1 MKGYDGYTTMTFA
14 RERRVLTVTFNR
26 PAVLNAVSAAMH
38 SEMAR
43 LFYDIAADRETDI
56 VVLTGAGRAFCA
68 GGDMDW
74 LQSAVDDISVFDQ
87 IAVEAKRIVFGLLD
101 LEKPVICRLNG
112 DAVGLGAT
120 VALFCDIIIAA
131 DDARIGDL
139 HVNIGLSAGDG
150 GAIIWPQL
158 IGYPRAKEFLMTGRL
173 IDGAEAAALG
183 SRERGGAGR
192 RARCPRRA
200 DGRQAGAGRDPGDPL
215 HQGLDQHRPQTA
227 RARDDGCL
235 HRLRK
240 PDQRLRRPSRR
251 ARGLPRAPQARVRPQ
266 PGALMRRAAAAK
278 TDAGAL
284 PGWDLSDLYPGPRS
298 DEVRRDLEQA
308 AAAAEA
314 LHEEFAGRVGDLNGE
329 TLADLIARYEAIKE
343 TLERLTS
350 YAYLVYCTAMDDAE
364 TAQFFQTVREETTA
378 TESRLLF
385 LTLELNRIEDDALED
400 KLKAPALARY
410 APWVRDVRA
419 FRPFQLSDEVERL
432 LLEKQVAGRAA
443 WMRLFDETMAALRF
457 SVRGEALG
465 SAEALNLLSDK
476 DGEVRKEAAQALGTV
491 LGENVRT
498 FALITN
504 TLAKDKEI
512 EDQWRGFERPISA
525 RNLGNRVE
533 DEVVDALI
541 AAVEAAAP
549 RLAHRYYALKARW
562 MGVDRLD
569 YWDRNAPLPED
580 DDRTVGWD
588 EAIST
593 VLAAY
598 RAFSPELAGIG
609 RRFFDNDWIDVPV
622 RNGKSPGA
630 FAHPTVPGAHP
641 YLLLNYQGKAR
652 DVMVLAHEL
661 GHGVHQVLAGRQGLL
676 MAETPLTLAETASVF
691 GEQLTFRTLLDG
703 ESEPERRRVMLAGK
717 VEDMLNTV
725 VRQVAFC
732 AFERRVH
739 EERRAGEL
747 TPERLSEHWLAVQS
761 ESLGPALRFHDEYR
775 FYWAYIPHFIH
786 APFYVYAYA
795 FGECLVNALY
805 AVYRAEPAGFEQK
818 YLDMLRAGGSL
829 RYRELLA
836 PFGLDASEPAFW
848 SRGLDV
854 IAGFVDELEAAL

>member
-1 MKGYDGYTTMTFA
+1 M
-14 RERRVLTVTFNR
+14 RRV
-26 PAVLNAVSAAMH
+26 
-38 SEMAR
+38 
-43 LFYDIAADRETDI
+43 
-56 VVLTGAGRAFCA
+56 
-68 GGDMDW
+68 
-74 LQSAVDDISVFDQ
+74 
-87 IAVEAKRIVFGLLD
+87 
-101 LEKPVICRLNG
+101 
-112 DAVGLGAT
+112 
-120 VALFCDIIIAA
+120 
-131 DDARIGDL
+131 
-139 HVNIGLSAGDG
+139 
-150 GAIIWPQL
+150 
-158 IGYPRAKEFLMTGRL
+158 
-173 IDGAEAAALG
+173 
-183 SRERGGAGR
+183 
-192 RARCPRRA
+192 
-200 DGRQAGAGRDPGDPL
+200 
-215 HQGLDQHRPQTA
+215 
-227 RARDDGCL
+227 
-235 HRLRK
+235 
-240 PDQRLRRPSRR
+240 
-251 ARGLPRAPQARVRPQ
+251 
-266 PGALMRRAAAAK
+266 AAAK
-278 TDAGAL
+278 PDAGAL

-314 LHEEFAGRVGDLNGE
+314 LHEEFAGRVGDLDGE

-343 TLERLTS
+343 ILERLTS

-385 LTLELNRIEDDALED
+385 LTLELNRIEDDALAD
-400 KLKAPALARY
+400 KLKAPGLARY

-476 DGEVRKEAAQALGTV
+476 DREVRKEAAQALGTV

-533 DEVVDALI
+533 DSVVDALI

-609 RRFFDNDWIDVPV
+609 QRFFENDWIDVPV

-661 GHGVHQVLAGRQGLL
+661 GHGVHQVLAGGQGLL
-676 MAETPLTLAETASVF
+676 LAETPLTLAETASVF
-691 GEQLTFRTLLDG
+691 GEQLTFRALLDG

-805 AVYRAEPAGFEQK
+805 AVYRAEPAGFEEK

-829 RYRELLA
+829 RHRELLA

>member
-1 MKGYDGYTTMTFA
+1 
-14 RERRVLTVTFNR
+14 
-26 PAVLNAVSAAMH
+26 
-38 SEMAR
+38 
-43 LFYDIAADRETDI
+43 
-56 VVLTGAGRAFCA
+56 
-68 GGDMDW
+68 
-74 LQSAVDDISVFDQ
+74 
-87 IAVEAKRIVFGLLD
+87 
-101 LEKPVICRLNG
+101 
-112 DAVGLGAT
+112 
-120 VALFCDIIIAA
+120 
-131 DDARIGDL
+131 
-139 HVNIGLSAGDG
+139 
-150 GAIIWPQL
+150 
-158 IGYPRAKEFLMTGRL
+158 
-173 IDGAEAAALG
+173 
-183 SRERGGAGR
+183 
-192 RARCPRRA
+192 
-200 DGRQAGAGRDPGDPL
+200 
-215 HQGLDQHRPQTA
+215 
-227 RARDDGCL
+227 
-235 HRLRK
+235 
-240 PDQRLRRPSRR
+240 
-251 ARGLPRAPQARVRPQ
+251 
-266 PGALMRRAAAAK
+266 MRRAAAAK
-278 TDAGAL
+278 ANAGAL

-298 DEVRRDLEQA
+298 NEVRRDLEQA

-314 LHEEFAGRVGDLNGE
+314 LHEEFAGRVGDLDGE
-329 TLADLIARYEAIKE
+329 ILADLIARYEAIKE

-385 LTLELNRIEDDALED
+385 LTLELNRIEDGALAD

-476 DGEVRKEAAQALGTV
+476 DRKVRREAAQALGTV

-609 RRFFDNDWIDVPV
+609 QRFFDNDWIDVPV

-652 DVMVLAHEL
+652 DVMILAHEL
-661 GHGVHQVLAGRQGLL
+661 GHGVHQVLAGGQGLL

-691 GEQLTFRTLLDG
+691 GEQLTFRALLDG

-747 TPERLSEHWLAVQS
+747 TPDRLSEHWLAVQS

-829 RYRELLA
+829 RHRELLA

>member
-1 MKGYDGYTTMTFA
+1 
-14 RERRVLTVTFNR
+14 
-26 PAVLNAVSAAMH
+26 
-38 SEMAR
+38 
-43 LFYDIAADRETDI
+43 
-56 VVLTGAGRAFCA
+56 
-68 GGDMDW
+68 
-74 LQSAVDDISVFDQ
+74 
-87 IAVEAKRIVFGLLD
+87 
-101 LEKPVICRLNG
+101 
-112 DAVGLGAT
+112 
-120 VALFCDIIIAA
+120 
-131 DDARIGDL
+131 
-139 HVNIGLSAGDG
+139 
-150 GAIIWPQL
+150 
-158 IGYPRAKEFLMTGRL
+158 
-173 IDGAEAAALG
+173 
-183 SRERGGAGR
+183 
-192 RARCPRRA
+192 
-200 DGRQAGAGRDPGDPL
+200 
-215 HQGLDQHRPQTA
+215 
-227 RARDDGCL
+227 
-235 HRLRK
+235 
-240 PDQRLRRPSRR
+240 
-251 ARGLPRAPQARVRPQ
+251 
-266 PGALMRRAAAAK
+266 MRRAAAAK
-278 TDAGAL
+278 ADVGAL

-298 DEVRRDLEQA
+298 EEVRRDLEQA

-314 LHEEFAGRVGDLNGE
+314 LHEEFAGRVGDLDGE

-385 LTLELNRIEDDALED
+385 LTLELNRIEEDALAD

-419 FRPFQLSDEVERL
+419 FRRFQLSDEVERL
-432 LLEKQVAGRAA
+432 LHEKQVAGRAA

-457 SVRGEALG
+457 PVRGEALG

-476 DGEVRKEAAQALGTV
+476 DRKVRKEAAQALGTV

-580 DDRTVGWD
+580 DDRTVGWE
-588 EAIST
+588 EAVTT

-652 DVMVLAHEL
+652 DVMILAHEL
-661 GHGVHQVLAGRQGLL
+661 GHGVHQVLAGGQGLL
-676 MAETPLTLAETASVF
+676 LAETPLTLAETASVF
-691 GEQLTFRTLLDG
+691 GEQLTFRALLDG

-805 AVYRAEPAGFEQK
+805 AVYRERPAGFEQK

-829 RYRELLA
+829 RHRELLA